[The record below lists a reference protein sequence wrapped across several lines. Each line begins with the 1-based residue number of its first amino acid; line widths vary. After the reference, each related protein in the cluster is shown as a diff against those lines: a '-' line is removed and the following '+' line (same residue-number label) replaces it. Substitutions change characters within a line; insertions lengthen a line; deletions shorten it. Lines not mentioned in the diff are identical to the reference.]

1 MLKRLI
7 FVTLVAPVLLL
18 CINATQQTPPS
29 DVESNYKTYC
39 AGCHGVQMNAFVDR
53 KWKHGSSK
61 DDLFKAIKVGYPDE
75 GMPGF
80 DTAFTDQ
87 EITELSD
94 YILKGIANVERY
106 DFKEKPNSNTVFK
119 TEIGDM
125 KLEKVADGMGVPWSM
140 AFLPAGEMLVT
151 ERSGKLHR
159 LTKDRKKQTVTGL
172 LEILSEGQGGL
183 MDVILHPNYNKNK
196 VIYLSYSAFKK
207 EDGNTLS
214 TTAIMRAT
222 LTGNKLTNQKVIFE
236 ALPYSRTRHHYGA
249 KMAFGKDGMLYF
261 SVGDRG
267 NQNDNP
273 QNLKNHGG
281 KIHRIKGDGTIP
293 ADNPFVKTPGAMP
306 SIFSYGHRNPQG
318 LTVHPETGAI
328 WTNEH
333 GPRGGD
339 EINLVQKGKNYGWPL
354 ISYGINYNGTTFT
367 DKTSQEGMEQP
378 NLYWV
383 PSIGPS
389 GMAFIQGNRYK
400 GWAGD
405 AMVGSLRFEYLN
417 RCNMEGTTKIA
428 GQENILENI
437 GRLRDVRMAPD
448 GYIYIAVEDPGTVY
462 KLVPVVD

>member
-1 MLKRLI
+1 MLKRLFFI
-7 FVTLVAPVLLL
+7 TVAAPVLLL
-18 CINATQQTPPS
+18 CVNATQQTPPP
-29 DVESNYKTYC
+29 DAETNYKTYC

-53 KWKHGSSK
+53 RWKHGNSK
-61 DDLFKAIKVGYPDE
+61 EDLFKAIKVGYPDE

-87 EITELSD
+87 EIVELAD

-106 DFKEKPNSNTVFK
+106 DFKEKPKRAEVYK
-119 TEIGDM
+119 TEIGSIR
-125 KLEKVADGMGVPWSM
+125 LEKVADGMGVPWSM
-140 AFLPAGEMLVT
+140 AFLPGGEMLVT
-151 ERSGKLHR
+151 ERSGKFHR
-159 LTKDRKKQTVTGL
+159 VSKEGKKQAITGVPEVL
-172 LEILSEGQGGL
+172 AEGQGGL
-183 MDVILHPNYNKNK
+183 MEVILHPNYNKNRT
-196 VIYLSYSAFKK
+196 IYLSYSAVKK
-207 EDGNTLS
+207 ESGNTLS
-214 TTAIMRAT
+214 TTAIMRAV
-222 LTGNKLTNQKVIFE
+222 LDGNKLTNQKVIFE

-273 QNLKNHGG
+273 QNLKNHCG
-281 KIHRIKGDGTIP
+281 KIHRIKADGTIP
-293 ADNPFVKTPGAMP
+293 ADNPFVKTAGAMP
-306 SIFSYGHRNPQG
+306 SIWSYGHRNPQG

-339 EINLVQKGKNYGWPL
+339 EINLIQKGKNYGWPV

-367 DKTSQEGMEQP
+367 DKTHQEGMEQP

-383 PSIGPS
+383 PSIAPS
-389 GMAFIQGNRYK
+389 GMAFVQGNRYR

-417 RCNMEGTTKIA
+417 RCKMNGIKIT

-448 GYIYIAVEDPGTVY
+448 GYLYIAVESPGTVY
-462 KLVPVVD
+462 KLVPVAN